1 MRDSVRLMATLI
13 IWLAFTITLAV
24 ILTTPTGAVA
34 NADGPTVFGIV
45 LVLALVALMSTVS
58 VWVASRD
65 KGADLQSRAKAKRSG
80 GSRVEQLVE
89 ALDDDEIYDLEA
101 LLLARDQQA
110 HDRRA
115 GES

>member
-1 MRDSVRLMATLI
+1 MRDGVRLMATLI

-65 KGADLQSRAKAKRSG
+65 KGADLQ
-80 GSRVEQLVE
+80 
-89 ALDDDEIYDLEA
+89 
-101 LLLARDQQA
+101 
-110 HDRRA
+110 
-115 GES
+115 